1 MRASDIRER
10 FAALAAQHDV
20 KHLVWV
26 GAHQGEEVPHLLA
39 AGIPRLTLVE
49 PIPALAAQL
58 RRTYPDVEV
67 VECACSDSGGTA
79 TLHVPAKTN
88 MASLVS
94 LPGHTIE
101 VQTRRLDEIA
111 PQADAAVI
119 DVQGAEYAVLAA
131 APWHS
136 LRLVMVE
143 TVDGVEDPTL
153 APTYETMCAYMT
165 ERGYREVARY
175 GRDYDFIQKWAYGRK
190 TTTGAHVYDVVY
202 VRR

>member
-1 MRASDIRER
+1 MRASDIRTQ
-10 FAALAAQHDV
+10 FAALAAKHDV

-26 GAHQGEEVPHLLA
+26 GAHQGEEVPHLVD
-39 AGIPRLTLVE
+39 AGIPRITLVE

-67 VECACSDSGGTA
+67 VECACSDTGGTA
-79 TLHVPAKTN
+79 TLHIPAKTN
-88 MASLVS
+88 MASLVR

-111 PQADAAVI
+111 PQADACVV
-119 DVQGAEYAVLAA
+119 DVQGAEYEVLAA

-143 TVDGVEDPTL
+143 TVDGVEDNTI
-153 APTYETMCAYMT
+153 APLYAGMGAYMT
-165 ERGYREVARY
+165 ERGFTEVAKY
-175 GRDYDFIQKWAYGRK
+175 GRGYDWIQKWAYGRR
-190 TTTGAHVYDVVY
+190 TATGAHVYDVVY
-202 VRR
+202 ARV